1 MMYEY
6 DFGRGSRRLVIASP
20 GQPCLCLGL
29 EPDLYEALRA
39 ASASG
44 QEEELVARLT
54 QALRAMLETGGTVE
68 APLAQLQAQ
77 RARVH
82 GQLAGRDGGDQPPA
96 GSSGPAAACR
106 LL

>member
-39 ASASG
+39 AAASG
-44 QEEELVARLT
+44 QEEALVARLT
-54 QALRAMLETGGTVE
+54 QALRAMLETGGTLE
-68 APLAQLQAQ
+68 TPLAQRQVQ
-77 RARVH
+77 RERVQE
-82 GQLAGRDGGDQPPA
+82 QLAALDEREQGAGGSIVETDV
-96 GSSGPAAACR
+96 
-106 LL
+106 

>member
-29 EPDLYEALRA
+29 EPALYEALRA

-54 QALRAMLETGGTVE
+54 QALRAMLEPGGTLE
-68 APLAQLQAQ
+68 APLAQLQVQ
-77 RARVH
+77 RERVQE
-82 GQLAGRDGGDQPPA
+82 QLAALDEREEGAGGSIVETDV
-96 GSSGPAAACR
+96 
-106 LL
+106 